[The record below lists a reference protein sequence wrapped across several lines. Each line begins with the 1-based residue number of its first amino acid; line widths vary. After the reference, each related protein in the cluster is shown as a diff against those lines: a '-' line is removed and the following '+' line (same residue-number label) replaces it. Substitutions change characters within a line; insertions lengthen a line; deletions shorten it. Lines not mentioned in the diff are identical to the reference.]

1 MQGVVKLLQ
10 PGSLLLQQQVQSKKR
25 ALEVLGYALAER
37 LKSVDSDLLLELL
50 TDREQLGST
59 AMGGGVAIPH
69 CRIASTTD
77 SAAAILTLAQGV
89 PFDAPDGA
97 PVDVF
102 LALAVPQEAH
112 EQHLQYLA
120 ELAAFLQVPENLQM
134 LRDSRDP
141 ERLLA
146 ALDGA

>member
-1 MQGVVKLLQ
+1 MQGVVQLLR

-25 ALEVLGYALAER
+25 ALEALGNALAES
-37 LKSVDSDLLLELL
+37 LEAIDSDLLLELL

-69 CRIASTTD
+69 CRTTGTAD

-102 LALAVPQEAH
+102 IALAVPQEAH
-112 EQHLQYLA
+112 EQHLKYLA
-120 ELAAFLQVPENLQM
+120 ELAAFLQALENLQM

-141 ERLLA
+141 EALLA
-146 ALDGA
+146 ALAGA

>member
-1 MQGVVKLLQ
+1 MQGVVQLLR

-25 ALEVLGYALAER
+25 TLEILSNALAAQ
-37 LKSVDSDLLLELL
+37 LAPIDSDLLLELL

-59 AMGGGVAIPH
+59 AMGDGVAIPH
-69 CRIASTTD
+69 CRIAAPAH
-77 SAAAILTLAQGV
+77 SAAAVLTLAQGV

-112 EQHLQYLA
+112 EQHLRYLA
-120 ELAAFLQVPENLQM
+120 ELAAFLQQPENLQL
-134 LRDSRDP
+134 LRGSRDP
-141 ERLLA
+141 EALRAALA
-146 ALDGA
+146 AA

>member
-1 MQGVVKLLQ
+1 MQGIVTLLR
-10 PGSLLLQQQVQSKKR
+10 PGSLLLLRNIQSKKR
-25 ALEVLGYALAER
+25 ALEVLGNALSESLEAI
-37 LKSVDSDLLLELL
+37 DSDLLLELL

-69 CRIASTTD
+69 CRISVTTG
-77 SAAAILTLAQGV
+77 SAAAILTLTQGV

-102 LALAVPQEAH
+102 IALAVPQEAH

-120 ELAAFLQVPENLQM
+120 ELAAFLQAPENLQM
-134 LRDSRDP
+134 LRASRNP
-141 ERLLA
+141 EQLMAALA
-146 ALDGA
+146 AA

>member
-1 MQGVVKLLQ
+1 MQGVVQLLR

-25 ALEVLGYALAER
+25 TLEILSNALAAQ
-37 LKSVDSDLLLELL
+37 LAPIDSDLLLELL

-59 AMGGGVAIPH
+59 AMGDGVAIPH
-69 CRIASTTD
+69 CRIAASAH
-77 SAAAILTLAQGV
+77 SAAAVLTLAQGV

-102 LALAVPQEAH
+102 IALAVPQEAH

-120 ELAAFLQVPENLQM
+120 ELAAFLQQPDNLQL
-134 LRDSRDP
+134 LRGSRDP
-141 ERLLA
+141 EALQAALA
-146 ALDGA
+146 AT